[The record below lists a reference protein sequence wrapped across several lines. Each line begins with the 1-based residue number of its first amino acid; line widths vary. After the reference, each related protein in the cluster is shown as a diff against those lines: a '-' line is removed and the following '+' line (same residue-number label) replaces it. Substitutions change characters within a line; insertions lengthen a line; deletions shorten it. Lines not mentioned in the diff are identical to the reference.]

1 MWGKSKKKILFFNIL
16 VLPNILFAQVEDQIE
31 PPPATPIDEY
41 LYLAFTFSILLAV
54 VYFLKFVNKI
64 ENK

>member
-41 LYLAFTFSILLAV
+41 LYVAFTFSILLAV
-54 VYFLKFVNKI
+54 IYFYNFGTKI